1 MFQGNFELP
10 MRVMKFCVA
19 EKNVMPSQLKED
31 ALEQYLELCTD
42 LGQADSCI
50 ECVEYAVDTGS
61 RRALGM
67 GLKVSVVI
75 YVCNI
80 YVSETYHIVHLV
92 IFVCEAD
99 LYILMLLVR

>member
-1 MFQGNFELP
+1 MKMVQGNFELP

-31 ALEQYLELCTD
+31 ALEQYLEVCTD
-42 LGQADSCI
+42 LGQADSSI

-67 GLKVSVVI
+67 GLKVSI
-75 YVCNI
+75 INI
-80 YVSETYHIVHLV
+80 QY
-92 IFVCEAD
+92 FV
-99 LYILMLLVR
+99 